1 MAGRCDELSGTEV
14 VIGEEQGRVAKY
26 LDLAGEVAPLA
37 ARLAA
42 VGLDGEA
49 EGLDIPWERAHF
61 GAFLAQRKN

>member
-1 MAGRCDELSGTEV
+1 MRRRDELAWAKV
-14 VIGEEQGRVAKY
+14 VIGEEQGRVAEC
-26 LDLAGEVAPLA
+26 LDLAGEIAPLA